1 MLVNKLNYLGSAYP
15 DINMMGK
22 LSYVGLVTWRQDT
35 LHVQGVTD
43 ITVMGLVKPWTYKAW
58 HNSHALSPWRTLIA
72 CLQSFHLSKQPFL
85 RHPFTFLLTCFAF
98 LLQLI
103 NQDQKIP
110 NLSCKNNFFS
120 SFSEDFFLSFGMF
133 TKTVDLF

>member
-43 ITVMGLVKPWTYKAW
+43 ITVMGLGKP
-58 HNSHALSPWRTLIA
+58 
-72 CLQSFHLSKQPFL
+72 
-85 RHPFTFLLTCFAF
+85 
-98 LLQLI
+98 
-103 NQDQKIP
+103 
-110 NLSCKNNFFS
+110 
-120 SFSEDFFLSFGMF
+120 
-133 TKTVDLF
+133 